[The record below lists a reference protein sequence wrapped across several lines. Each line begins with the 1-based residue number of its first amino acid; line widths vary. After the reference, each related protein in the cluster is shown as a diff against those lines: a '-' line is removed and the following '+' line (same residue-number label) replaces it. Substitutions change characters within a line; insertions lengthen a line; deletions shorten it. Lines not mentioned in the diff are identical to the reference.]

1 MSRGSAAFLPLLS
14 GDRQL
19 AVSSAQCAADQLTSS
34 MPPAAALLWAA
45 ALCWPAHASWGP
57 EDSLV
62 LEDRSL
68 LSPAYSPAPDQ
79 CPELTR
85 KYDDAMVVL
94 QNLQDGMLEDMCGQ
108 KECDKVI
115 VTSMGLSAVKQPT
128 RWGMAEIVD
137 TGGLAIIG
145 HNPPPTFQSCSS

>member
-1 MSRGSAAFLPLLS
+1 MECPHLICQEIFQKVKYCCWIVTQRTCPCCWWRPTS
-14 GDRQL
+14 GRQ
-19 AVSSAQCAADQLTSS
+19 
-34 MPPAAALLWAA
+34 WAGWA
-45 ALCWPAHASWGP
+45 RTWPASASWGP

-128 RWGMAEIVD
+128 RWG
-137 TGGLAIIG
+137 
-145 HNPPPTFQSCSS
+145 QR

>member
-1 MSRGSAAFLPLLS
+1 MHCNTTTPGHEPPECSFPPPELS
-14 GDRQL
+14 SDRQRAETL
-19 AVSSAQCAADQLTSS
+19 QCAGDQLTSSS
-34 MPPAAALLWAA
+34 MPPAAALLCAA
-45 ALCWPAHASWGP
+45 ALWWLGPASASWGP

-128 RWGMAEIVD
+128 RWG
-137 TGGLAIIG
+137 
-145 HNPPPTFQSCSS
+145 QR